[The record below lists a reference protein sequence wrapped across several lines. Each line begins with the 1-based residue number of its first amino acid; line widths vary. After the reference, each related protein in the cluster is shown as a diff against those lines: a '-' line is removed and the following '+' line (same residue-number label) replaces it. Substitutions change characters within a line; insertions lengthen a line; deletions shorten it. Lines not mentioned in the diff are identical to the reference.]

1 MSYLIVFVIGIL
13 TGSFLNICISRIPQK
28 ESTALHPS
36 HCTACGRQ
44 LTAADLIPVL
54 SYMFLGG
61 KCRYC
66 KAPISVRYPFTELLS
81 GILFLLLFYK
91 YNLSLLFLK
100 YTIITCILIVIA
112 VIDFNTREIPDG
124 LLIFGVITA
133 VIFIYVDS
141 SITIVNALIGFAA
154 GFCIFLAIALASG
167 AMGGGDIKL
176 MAFLGLAVGWRNI
189 LLVSLFSFIIGSV
202 ISLLL
207 IIFKIKGRKDY
218 IPFAPFI
225 LSAYVIIVLWG
236 DRILDMYL
244 KSL

>member
-1 MSYLIVFVIGIL
+1 MNYLIVFVIGIL

-28 ESTALHPS
+28 ESIALHPS
-36 HCTACGRQ
+36 HCAACGRE

-66 KAPISVRYPFTELLS
+66 KAPISVQYPFTELLS
-81 GILFLLLFYK
+81 GILFLLLFCK
-91 YNLSLLFLK
+91 YNLSLLFVK

-124 LLIFGVITA
+124 LLILGIITA
-133 VIFIYVDS
+133 VIFISVDS
-141 SITIVNALIGFAA
+141 SITIGNAIIGFAA
-154 GFCIFLAIALASG
+154 GFCIFLAIAIASN

-225 LSAYVIIVLWG
+225 LSAYIIIAVSYTHLT
-236 DRILDMYL
+236 LPTTPYV
-244 KSL
+244 